1 MNAITPQMGQAMNK
15 FEDTPQATAS
25 KLERALTV
33 LFVGVIWIWR
43 VLRVPVFFL
52 LYWLRLPVMFLAGLV
67 AVPMMFAWLFSL
79 YAYPELSYMHWGFG
93 VISFVAFTIQV
104 AYDVLLV
111 WLAPYRVT

>member
-1 MNAITPQMGQAMNK
+1 MNEFK
-15 FEDTPQATAS
+15 DTS
-25 KLERALTV
+25 KTTTSRPERVLTS
-33 LFVGVIWIWR
+33 LFVGVVWVWR